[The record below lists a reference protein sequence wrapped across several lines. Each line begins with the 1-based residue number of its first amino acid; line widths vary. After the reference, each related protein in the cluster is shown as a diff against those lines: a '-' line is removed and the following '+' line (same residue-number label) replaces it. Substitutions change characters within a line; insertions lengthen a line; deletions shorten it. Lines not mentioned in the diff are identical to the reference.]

1 MSHTVKVT
9 MRADQEIYIKGKEV
23 NIHDIQT
30 IYVDG
35 EGLIVDYQPMT
46 KQEPQM
52 MICPKA
58 KECNEFEDNCLDA
71 IPHKKN
77 SSCTSFL
84 GKCPAC
90 IPVEP
95 EPTCPECECPISKH
109 DSDGCHE
116 LLGGDGINDRCN
128 CKRTPADLKPAE
140 PGMPLIEHPMSGDMQ
155 YDLAFTIGRN
165 SQQASDMAWLPA
177 HDQQVRKAF
186 AEVVSICN
194 QLIALVEHGDY
205 SNGNVAQGI
214 DEGASMAMRRLTELK
229 AELAHIRAMAEEV
242 SHGQS

>member
-1 MSHTVKVT
+1 MS
-9 MRADQEIYIKGKEV
+9 
-23 NIHDIQT
+23 
-30 IYVDG
+30 
-35 EGLIVDYQPMT
+35 L
-46 KQEPQM
+46 
-52 MICPKA
+52 MICPNK
-58 KECNEFEDNCLDA
+58 KCNRRC
-71 IPHKKN
+71 IGKHKHYEGLLCNRHHMPKRN
-77 SSCTSFL
+77 T
-84 GKCPAC
+84 CPAC

-95 EPTCPECECPISKH
+95 EPTCLHTWSWAEGQTHEVCSKCGEIGEQVV
-109 DSDGCHE
+109 DNAKVEIAAILRKYDCLMIPVKDKQLKE
-116 LLGGDGINDRCN
+116 QLLAVL
-128 CKRTPADLKPAE
+128 RTPADLKPAE
-140 PGMPLIEHPMSGDMQ
+140 PQAEMMPLIEHPMSGDMQ

-229 AELAHIRAMAEEV
+229 AELAHIRAMAEGG
-242 SHGQS
+242 S